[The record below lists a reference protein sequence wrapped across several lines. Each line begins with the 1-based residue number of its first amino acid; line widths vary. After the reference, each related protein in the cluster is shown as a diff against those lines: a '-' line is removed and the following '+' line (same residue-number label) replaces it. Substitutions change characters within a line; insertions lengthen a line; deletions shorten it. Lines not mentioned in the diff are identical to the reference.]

1 MGWDVSTAP
10 GSPNASGATP
20 PPDGQCVGEAAAE
33 RAPVLTLAPR
43 SVRKRAWAPRRLPR
57 LADTLEA
64 DRPREKLLARGP
76 AVLTDA
82 ELLALLIGSGTRE
95 RDALAIAADIHSH
108 IGLPGAAPPP
118 LGDLAALDGVGL
130 KRAATILAALELG
143 RRRAL
148 SPESDPPAI
157 TGPGDVF
164 VLARD
169 IRERRRE
176 HFLVLYLDARHRVQ
190 HAEVISIGTL
200 NASIVHPREVYS
212 PAIARP
218 AASIV
223 LCHNHPSGETTPS
236 DDDVAITRRLVQSG
250 ELLGIPVLDH
260 VVVSRTGWTS
270 FREARLL

>member
-1 MGWDVSTAP
+1 MMGRDATTTTPGLSAPPSTEGAP
-10 GSPNASGATP
+10 HTP
-20 PPDGQCVGEAAAE
+20 HLA
-33 RAPVLTLAPR
+33 LAPR
-43 SVRKRAWAPRRLPR
+43 LTRRRGWTARQLPR

-64 DRPREKLLARGP
+64 DRPREKLLSRGP
-76 AVLTDA
+76 AVLTDV
-82 ELLALLIGSGTRE
+82 ELLAILVGSGTRG
-95 RDALAIAADIHSH
+95 RDALAIATDLHSH
-108 IGLPGAAPPP
+108 IGLPGAAPP
-118 LGDLAALDGVGL
+118 LLDDLASLTGVGA
-130 KRAATILAALELG
+130 KRAAAVLAAIELG

-157 TGPGDVF
+157 SGPGDVF

-200 NASIVHPREVYS
+200 NASIVHPREVFS

-260 VVVSRTGWTS
+260 VVVSRTGWAS
-270 FREARLL
+270 FRESRLM

>member
-1 MGWDVSTAP
+1 MGGDATVTPA
-10 GSPNASGATP
+10 AQTP
-20 PPDGQCVGEAAAE
+20 PAAGTE
-33 RAPVLTLAPR
+33 RAPVVALSPLGARRR
-43 SVRKRAWAPRRLPR
+43 SWAPRRTTR

-64 DRPREKLLARGP
+64 DRPREKLAARGP
-76 AVLTDA
+76 AVLTDT
-82 ELLALLIGSGTRE
+82 ELLALLVGSGTRA
-95 RDALAIAADIHSH
+95 RDALAIAADVERHL
-108 IGLPGAAPPP
+108 GLPGAAPPP

-130 KRAATILAALELG
+130 TRAAAILAALELG

-148 SPESDPPAI
+148 SPETDPPAI
-157 TGPGDVF
+157 SGPSDVY
-164 VLARD
+164 VLARE
-169 IRERRRE
+169 IRDRRRE

-223 LCHNHPSGETTPS
+223 PGHNHPSGETTPS

>member
-1 MGWDVSTAP
+1 MMGRDTTATTP
-10 GSPNASGATP
+10 ALAAPATQVESAP
-20 PPDGQCVGEAAAE
+20 P
-33 RAPVLTLAPR
+33 RLVLTPR
-43 SVRKRAWAPRRLPR
+43 SAHRRGWATRRTPR

-76 AVLTDA
+76 SVLSDA
-82 ELLALLIGSGTRE
+82 ELLAIIVGSGTRE
-95 RDALAIAADIHSH
+95 RDALAIAADVQTQ
-108 IGLPGAAPPP
+108 IGLPGTPPPP
-118 LGDLAALDGVGL
+118 LHDLASVAGVGSR
-130 KRAATILAALELG
+130 RAAAILAALELG

-148 SPESDPPAI
+148 SPETDPPAI
-157 TGPGDVF
+157 GGPSDVF
-164 VLARD
+164 ILARE

-176 HFLVLYLDARHRVQ
+176 HFLVFYLDARHRVQ

-218 AASIV
+218 AASLV

-260 VVVSRTGWTS
+260 VVVGRTGWTS
-270 FREARLL
+270 FREARLM